1 MRTASKPGVSMRS
14 NIVRHVLSD
23 ALSKGHHIGL
33 LAASRRGR
41 GGCNFADDLIALG
54 GRTMKTLSLAL
65 MVRIVAICVAGGVLA
80 PTAVAR
86 RWGYASEPPGGTD
99 STQRLTNIT
108 FGHVCEQV
116 GFSADCK
123 VYQSTYIEGDGSVHS
138 VNVYVEPDTKI
149 IHVFLAEHDKPAGMV
164 YLIDLNG
171 ELLKVV
177 RGKNEGGCR
186 SWTIASID
194 QAAKGGFKSVA
205 DGFKKEIEYWNVKVN
220 QLEKGNRTGEDNA
233 GRVAISAIL

>member
-1 MRTASKPGVSMRS
+1 
-14 NIVRHVLSD
+14 
-23 ALSKGHHIGL
+23 
-33 LAASRRGR
+33 
-41 GGCNFADDLIALG
+41 
-54 GRTMKTLSLAL
+54 MKTLSLAL
-65 MVRIVAICVAGGVLA
+65 MVGIVAICVAGGVLA
-80 PTAVAR
+80 PTAVAVAGDTLVSR
-86 RWGYASEPPGGTD
+86 LAEL
-99 STQRLTNIT
+99 TQRKGTNIT

-177 RGKNEGGCR
+177 RGKNEGGWT
-186 SWTIASID
+186 WTIASID

-220 QLEKGNRTGEDNA
+220 QLEREPDRRGQRGPRLHIRT
-233 GRVAISAIL
+233 